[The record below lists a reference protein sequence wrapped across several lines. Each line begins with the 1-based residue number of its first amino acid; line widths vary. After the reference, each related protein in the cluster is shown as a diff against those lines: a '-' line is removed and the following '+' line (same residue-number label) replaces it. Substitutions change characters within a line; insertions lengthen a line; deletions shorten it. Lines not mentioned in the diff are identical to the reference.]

1 MKIIYFSNTD
11 WYLYNFRLNLAR
23 AMRDRGYEVILMS
36 PPGDYVERLRAEGFR
51 WIRFPLSRKGIN
63 PFTELATVKRLT
75 RVYEKEKPDIVHH
88 FTVKCVT
95 YGSLAAKK
103 AGVPVII
110 NSITGLGH
118 VFVDNTPSARLL
130 RIIVR
135 GLYQKA
141 MGGTGVIF
149 QNPDDLNLFLDL
161 GLVNREQSRLIRGSG
176 IDTERF
182 SAMPEPETYPPLVV
196 LPARMLWSK
205 GVKEFVDAAHILH
218 DKGIRARYA
227 LVGVADSGNPSAV
240 SLTRLGEW
248 QKEGVIEWWGWQEDI
263 KVVFAMA
270 SIVCLPSYREG
281 VPRVLAEAAACTR
294 ALVTTDVPG
303 CREIVTDGVN
313 GFLVPVCDAPAL
325 AEALRKLIED
335 PVLRLRMGLAGREIV
350 EREFSNRRVVTE
362 TLQIYDDLLSGDKK
376 A

>member
-23 AMRDRGYEVILMS
+23 AMRDRGFEVILMS

-51 WIRFPLSRKGIN
+51 WIRFPLSRKGTN
-63 PFTELATVKRLT
+63 PFTELATVNRLT
-75 RVYEKEKPDIVHH
+75 GVYEKEKPDIVHH

-103 AGVPVII
+103 AGVPVVI

-130 RIIVR
+130 RVIVR

-141 MGGTGVIF
+141 MRGTGVIF

-205 GVKEFVDAAHILH
+205 GVGEFVEAAHILH
-218 DKGIRARYA
+218 DKGVRARYA

-240 SLTRLGEW
+240 SLTQLGEW
-248 QKEGVIEWWGWQEDI
+248 QKEGIVEWWGWQEDI
-263 KVVFAMA
+263 KVVFALA

-313 GFLVPVCDAPAL
+313 GFLVPVSNAPAL

-335 PVLRLRMGLAGREIV
+335 PVLRLRMGMSGRDIV

-362 TLQIYDDLLSGDKK
+362 TLQIYDDLIYGDKSG
-376 A
+376 